1 MDFWRWSL
9 LSLFA
14 FMVGGNLPCDRLFDL
29 LSVCAV
35 LPCDL
40 CFLDGKSKRFRL
52 GTRRTSGMVG
62 QQERWYEEIGSS
74 MGMPHTQ
81 LGGEFDKNVV
91 IDSFYFGGGRDGGG
105 GGWRIYPNSQTTF
118 LWYYNWW
125 EKSCTICCL
134 LNPMSNGDVLR
145 TNLCR
150 VPSINRRKALAVMYR
165 PATEVFSLCT
175 LLLGRDI

>member
-74 MGMPHTQ
+74 MECLTQ

-91 IDSFYFGGGRDGGG
+91 IDSFYFGGGEGRWWWWMAYLPKQPNNVLVVLLMEEILHHLLFIKPYEQ
-105 GGWRIYPNSQTTF
+105 WRCPPYQLVQGSFHQP
-118 LWYYNWW
+118 
-125 EKSCTICCL
+125 
-134 LNPMSNGDVLR
+134 
-145 TNLCR
+145 
-150 VPSINRRKALAVMYR
+150 
-165 PATEVFSLCT
+165 
-175 LLLGRDI
+175 